1 MRNNNINI
9 FLIEDDPLSAKITL
23 RMLKEAGLD
32 AAVRVRETL
41 AEGIKGIAERSAD
54 IVLLDLGL
62 PDSQGGDS
70 IKAICEKFPNLP
82 IVVMTG
88 TDDEDVCI
96 DALKNGA
103 QDYLVKGQFGDRE
116 LKRAIRY
123 ALERKNLLNEK
134 ETLIAKLQEALTR
147 VKQLTGLLPI
157 CSDCKKIR
165 TDKGGWMEVES
176 YIRGHSEAEF
186 THGFCE
192 TCYERRMKQMQR
204 TTPQERGG
212 GLSR

>member
-1 MRNNNINI
+1 MRNENISI
-9 FLIEDDPLSAKITL
+9 FLIEDESVSARITL

-32 AAVRVRETL
+32 RAVRVRETL
-41 AEGIKGIAERSAD
+41 EEGLKGLAEGAAD
-54 IVLLDLGL
+54 IILLDLGL
-62 PDSQGGDS
+62 PDSQGRDTV
-70 IKAICEKFPNLP
+70 KAVCEKFPNLP
-82 IVVMTG
+82 VVVMTG
-88 TDDEDVCI
+88 TEDEGMCI

-123 ALERKNLLNEK
+123 ALERKSLLNEK
-134 ETLIAKLQEALTR
+134 EGLITKLQEALTR

-157 CSDCKKIR
+157 CADCKKIR

-192 TCYERRMKQMQR
+192 TCYEKRMKQMR
-204 TTPQERGG
+204 RNTDNV
-212 GLSR
+212 